1 MEIKDRVQP
10 FDHMPDTVVVGGT
23 RYVDPIEV
31 KPNGWFETPYGV
43 VELLR
48 ITGVKVEFSPIHR
61 AYKLSLPI
69 PGGARFMYQTFRIE
83 DTIED
88 WQDAIKQLYIS
99 RDNEPLIKD
108 P

>member
-1 MEIKDRVQP
+1 MEIKERVQP
-10 FDHMPDTVVVGGT
+10 FDHMPDTVIVGGE

-48 ITGVKVEFSPIHR
+48 ITGVKVEFSPLQR
-61 AYKLSLPI
+61 AYKLALPI
-69 PGGARFMYQTFRIE
+69 QDGERFMYQTFRIG

-88 WQDAIKQLYIS
+88 WQDAIKQLFIS
-99 RDNEPLIKD
+99 RDNEPTIKNS
-108 P
+108 